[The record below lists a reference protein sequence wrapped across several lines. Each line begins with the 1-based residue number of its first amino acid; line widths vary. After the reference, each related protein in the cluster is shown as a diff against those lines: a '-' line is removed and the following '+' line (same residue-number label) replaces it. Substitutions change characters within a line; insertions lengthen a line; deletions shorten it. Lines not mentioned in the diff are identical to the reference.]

1 MNSKKA
7 KAIRKMLKAQ
17 EAYINAPVATV
28 DLYNVTNVRTFNVP
42 GTDKTITTCTRHV
55 PPASR
60 RGMYL
65 AAKRKLA

>member
-28 DLYNVTNVRTFNVP
+28 DLYNVTNVQTFNIP
-42 GTDKTITTCTRHV
+42 GTDKVMTTCTRHV